1 MSTSEFRLSKHGSPL
16 KWWSGLQIQ
25 YKPPGFLSKRPIP
38 TRLTQFPPSSNL
50 LSKLNLNPAMWA
62 GVRCCNFAIMTF
74 QKAWLHF
81 DFGNFDIFRSHPPI
95 CPHLQMRAPPGLLVF
110 LCLLVSLGSSHL
122 FYGKHFKP
130 AGGANMN
137 NLQHFFI
144 EFFVP
149 KQWASRNAHCCWD

>member
-1 MSTSEFRLSKHGSPL
+1 MSTSEIRLSKHGSPL

-50 LSKLNLNPAMWA
+50 LSKLNLNPVVWA
-62 GVRCCNFAIMTF
+62 DVRCCNSANMTF

-81 DFGNFDIFRSHPPI
+81 TILTSSDLTLQSAPQ
-95 CPHLQMRAPPGLLVF
+95 LQMRAPPGLLIL

-130 AGGANMN
+130 AGGANRKN
-137 NLQHFFI
+137 FQHFCHRIFCPQTVSI
-144 EFFVP
+144 
-149 KQWASRNAHCCWD
+149 

>member
-50 LSKLNLNPAMWA
+50 LSKLNLNPVVWV
-62 GVRCCNFAIMTF
+62 GVWCCNSANMSF

-81 DFGNFDIFRSHPPI
+81 TILTSSDLTLQSPPE
-95 CPHLQMRAPPGLLVF
+95 LQMRAPPGLLVL

-122 FYGKHFKP
+122 FYGQHFKP
-130 AGGANMN
+130 AGGAMMN
-137 NLQHFFI
+137 NFQHFCLWIFCPQKVSI
-144 EFFVP
+144 
-149 KQWASRNAHCCWD
+149 RNAHCCWD

>member
-38 TRLTQFPPSSNL
+38 TRLTQFTPNL
-50 LSKLNLNPAMWA
+50 TLIQLWA
-62 GVRCCNFAIMTF
+62 GVWCCNSANMTF

-81 DFGNFDIFRSHPPI
+81 TILTSSDLTLQSPPE
-95 CPHLQMRAPPGLLVF
+95 LQMRAPLGPLIL